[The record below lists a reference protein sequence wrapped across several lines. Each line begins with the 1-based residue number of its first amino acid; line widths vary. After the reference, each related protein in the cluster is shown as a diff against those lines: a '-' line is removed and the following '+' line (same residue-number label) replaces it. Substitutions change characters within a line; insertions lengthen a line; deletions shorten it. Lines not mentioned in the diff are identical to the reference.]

1 MFITNSVAVLT
12 NMLEDIK
19 RIWYVTLVIVQSIF
33 IILYSYSIYVNLDK
47 TIFLITYSILFLL
60 SLISFIL
67 FFINHKNKVFNRVK
81 NNLKYIVNIIMLTVN
96 IVEMIKF
103 NIDDFNK
110 ILIIISAIS
119 LLVQIIVEL
128 IKIFAEKYIN
138 DFNNALKKDLEPL
151 NILNIKRIRSNL
163 LKLVD
168 TPLEKIAELKT
179 GKKKELSK
187 DEIKLIKHKKRYK
200 SRKRKLKEQEI
211 FKKIEKKEKLKNQ
224 EEIRVQ
230 KEIIEI
236 KQHFANIFTRKK

>member
-81 NNLKYIVNIIMLTVN
+81 NNLKYIVNIVMLAVN
-96 IVEMIKF
+96 IVEMVKF